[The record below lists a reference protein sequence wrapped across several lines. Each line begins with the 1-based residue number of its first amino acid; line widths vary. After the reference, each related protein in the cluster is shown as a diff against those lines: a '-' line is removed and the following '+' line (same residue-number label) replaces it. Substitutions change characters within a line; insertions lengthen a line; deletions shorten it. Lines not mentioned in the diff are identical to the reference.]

1 MLRFSFFGFMTTF
14 RFRQS
19 IWIQFKFNS
28 PRCSFNH
35 NLIHNS
41 IQPSIFHLISVHDSI
56 QIPKLN
62 FKSIK
67 NSIHLSG
74 WTCPFWQISPLN
86 PCPRFCR
93 VSHIRRQLEI
103 EPQSQCSQVWLIP
116 TKRMQMCSKRR
127 EYIVKIEL
135 CITSSIAALLY
146 GVEGGGLKL
155 WLAWCLAC
163 TRSLFDVNLSLAKKQ
178 LSGFTRC

>member
-1 MLRFSFFGFMTTF
+1 MLRFSFFGFMNTF

-35 NLIHNS
+35 NLIHDS
-41 IQPSIFHLISVHDSI
+41 MQPSVFHLNSVHDSI
-56 QIPKLN
+56 QISKLN

-74 WTCPFWQISPLN
+74 GLVFFWQISPLD
-86 PCPRFCR
+86 PSPRSCR
-93 VSHIRRQLEI
+93 VGHIRRQLEK
-103 EPQSQCSQVWLIP
+103 EPRSQCSQVWLVP
-116 TKRMQMCSKRR
+116 TKRMQISSKRR

-135 CITSSIAALLY
+135 CITSSIAALLL

-163 TRSLFDVNLSLAKKQ
+163 TRSLFNVNLSRAKKQ
-178 LSGFTRC
+178 LSGFTRR